1 MFLSSMELI
10 KLVCK
15 RNICSQYVVSYLF
28 PKINIFTFIKAS
40 RDKRIYLFDKKQKI
54 GEI

>member
-1 MFLSSMELI
+1 MFDLSAKTLKDILKSD
-10 KLVCK
+10 
-15 RNICSQYVVSYLF
+15 
-28 PKINIFTFIKAS
+28 TFIKAS